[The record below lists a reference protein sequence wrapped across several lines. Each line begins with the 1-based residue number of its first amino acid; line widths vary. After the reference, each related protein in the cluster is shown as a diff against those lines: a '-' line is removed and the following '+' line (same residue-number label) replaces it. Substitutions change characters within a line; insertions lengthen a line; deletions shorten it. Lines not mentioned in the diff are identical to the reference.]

1 MDAGEME
8 AGQRQRA
15 AVHRRARTARF
26 WHLRADGQVQCDL
39 CPRACRLGE
48 GQRGA
53 CFVRARQGDRMVLT
67 TDGRA
72 SGCCVDPIEKKPLHH
87 VLPGT
92 AVLSFGTAGCNLAC
106 EGCQNWELT
115 TARSTD
121 RLGQL
126 ASPEQLLTTARRLG
140 CRSVAFTYN
149 DPIVFHEYALDVAA
163 ACRAGGLLAV
173 AVTAGYVQ
181 PTPRAEFFAGMDAA
195 NVDLK
200 AITDDVYRRT
210 CGGRLAPVL
219 DTLRY
224 VARETDVWLEVS
236 TLVVP
241 GVNDSDEHLD
251 TLTAWVASELGL
263 GVPLHLTA
271 FHPAHRLRHV
281 PPTPPATLRRARRL
295 AQANGLRHVYL
306 GNVHDPS
313 AGTTRCTGCG
323 AAVLVRDGYQV
334 VRAALDDHGRCQGC
348 ATQVPGRFD
357 GPVGRWGRRC
367 LPVRVA
373 G

>member
-1 MDAGEME
+1 
-8 AGQRQRA
+8 
-15 AVHRRARTARF
+15 
-26 WHLRADGQVQCDL
+26 VQCDL
-39 CPRACRLGE
+39 CPHACRLRE

-53 CFVRARQGDRMVLT
+53 CFVRARRGDRMVLT
-67 TDGRA
+67 TYGRA

-106 EGCQNWELT
+106 RGCQNWELT

-121 RLGQL
+121 QLGQP
-126 ASPEQLLTTARRLG
+126 ASPEQLAATATRLG
-140 CRSVAFTYN
+140 CRSVAVTYN
-149 DPIVFHEYALDVAA
+149 DPVVFHEYAVDVAA
-163 ACRAGGLLAV
+163 ACRAHGLLAV

-181 PTPRAEFFAGMDAA
+181 PAPRAEFLAAMDAV
-195 NVDLK
+195 NIDLK
-200 AITDDVYRRT
+200 AITDDVYRRN
-210 CGGRLAPVL
+210 CGGRLGPVL

-224 VARETDVWLEVS
+224 VARETDVWLEVT

-241 GVNDSDEHLD
+241 GLNDSDQHLD
-251 TLTAWVASELGL
+251 TLTGWVASELGRD
-263 GVPLHLTA
+263 VPLHLTA

-295 AQANGLRHVYL
+295 ARANGLRYVYL
-306 GNVHDPS
+306 GNVLDPA
-313 AGTTRCTGCG
+313 AGTTTCPGCG

-334 VRAALDDHGRCQGC
+334 VRTALDEHGRCQGC
-348 ATQVPGRFD
+348 ATLVPGRFD
-357 GPVGRWGRRC
+357 GPVGRWGPRR
-367 LPVRVA
+367 LPVRVV